1 MHWRRQMLGTCPGDT
16 WYPVLEGECDM
27 RVPQVSE
34 RIKEAPAQ
42 ALRGVFA
49 GIGQLLLITDKL
61 RNKAPHQDVPQA
73 RTPGASETATDT
85 TVTSPAGRDADTAAA
100 PAGPAATGSAAT
112 EGAPADAAAA
122 AAAAAAAPAAEA
134 AAPAAAPAEAV
145 ADGEAVTTGA
155 APAKPAPAGARRTTV
170 RPTADKPVTAK
181 PPAKPAAAKPAAAK
195 PVTPRRTAAKAAAAE
210 AAGEAAPKP
219 PKRQSSRN
227 FDKTGNVRLLG
238 DEADSPAVSAAAPK
252 PAAVAEPLAA
262 TEPVVALTEPAAVAA
277 EPAAAA
283 PLPNYDELS
292 VASLRARLRNLDVAQ
307 VRQLAEYE
315 RAHAARADVLT
326 MFERRIAKLEAEA

>member
-1 MHWRRQMLGTCPGDT
+1 
-16 WYPVLEGECDM
+16 M

-42 ALRGVFA
+42 ALRGVFT

-61 RNKAPHQDVPQA
+61 RNKAPHQDVPRA
-73 RTPGASETATDT
+73 RTPGASETVTDT
-85 TVTSPAGRDADTAAA
+85 TVTSPAGRDAETAAA
-100 PAGPAATGSAAT
+100 PAGPATT
-112 EGAPADAAAA
+112 EGAPADVAT
-122 AAAAAAAPAAEA
+122 AAAPAAEAEA

-252 PAAVAEPLAA
+252 P
-262 TEPVVALTEPAAVAA
+262 T
-277 EPAAAA
+277 AA
-283 PLPNYDELS
+283 PCTSTSGERCS
-292 VASLRARLRNLDVAQ
+292 VRAS
-307 VRQLAEYE
+307 
-315 RAHAARADVLT
+315 T
-326 MFERRIAKLEAEA
+326 ST